1 MRTTVWVFIGFPFP
15 LFNKNTLLTEALGF
29 SKILLVM
36 FFVFVFSTPSPATHS
51 PFVLFS
57 SFTHFSFPHYLC
69 SPQFSHILHSPCFPL
84 PLSHTHTHTVHS
96 LVVNLV
102 SSSVTSCL
110 PGRVCMNAAS
120 QNTTNWTTACGGDT
134 EKDNVPVLL
143 DTLLYPLLPSS
154 ALYYSSH
161 KGEEEGMPLFYSYW
175 NVLSEACRE
184 VLTRQH
190 IL

>member
-84 PLSHTHTHTVHS
+84 PLSHTHTH
-96 LVVNLV
+96 
-102 SSSVTSCL
+102 SSFPCCQSCQFL
-110 PGRVCMNAAS
+110 CHIM
-120 QNTTNWTTACGGDT
+120 
-134 EKDNVPVLL
+134 
-143 DTLLYPLLPSS
+143 
-154 ALYYSSH
+154 
-161 KGEEEGMPLFYSYW
+161 F
-175 NVLSEACRE
+175 
-184 VLTRQH
+184 TRQGVH
-190 IL
+190 ERSITEHNKLDNSLWGGHRERQCSSTIRHLALSSPSFICSVLQQSQRRGGRNAFVLFILECA